1 MNFFTHVFMQPF
13 VAAAIAASLVL
24 APVIALAHNNN
35 DRDRDRGNRA
45 EAERVLRLAHSP
57 LEVFINHNGKVLV
70 RGAIVTAT
78 STSAINATT
87 SFGST
92 TLPWI
97 IKLAS
102 TTKFVPHHDGI
113 SSVADIA
120 VGDVISFSG
129 TLDTSA
135 TTLTLIAR
143 VVKDWSWKEKEDDDD

>member
-13 VAAAIAASLVL
+13 VAAAVAASLVL
-24 APVIALAHNNN
+24 APVAAFGKSGHNE
-35 DRDRDRGNRA
+35 DRGNRV

-57 LEVFINHNGKVLV
+57 LEVLINQNGKVLV
-70 RGAIVTAT
+70 RGAMVTAT
-78 STSAINATT
+78 STSAINAAT

-97 IKLAS
+97 INIAS
-102 TTKFVPHHDGI
+102 TTKFVPHHRRGV

-129 TLDTSA
+129 ALDTSA
-135 TTLTLIAR
+135 TTLTVKAR
-143 VVKDWSWKEKEDDDD
+143 VVKDWSWKEKEDEGD